1 MIRRFMR
8 CALKFHETDNK
19 WGIPMKSR
27 RILSMI
33 GLILAAALLLGIGS
47 AIGRNEVQAAAPDAA
62 DAADDIV
69 HTGNDV
75 LALDITVTKVADN
88 HTEIFTPE
96 EIGNNFNQNMSYA
109 GVKDVYIYL
118 NRTNERLEDALKNGD
133 ITEEEIF
140 FRARQ
145 DAREGHCE
153 ETSETIHGVSFY
165 TYHYPDYDLRLTYDV
180 FKAPNGK
187 SYPVSRMSL
196 YRFADVPVVSPS
208 CVFADPETGRLLNE
222 EDWGLTFELSDVT
235 SHGATV
241 TCTQSGGQQ
250 IGQLKI
256 DGCYITP
263 EVGTD
268 APDCEA
274 ELTMDGTCQFT
285 IDWSESYGELPS
297 GTYHLMLWVYDV
309 YDESQLNPLVD
320 KFQNMQLHDIEF
332 TIP

>member
-1 MIRRFMR
+1 
-8 CALKFHETDNK
+8 
-19 WGIPMKSR
+19 MKSR
-27 RILSMI
+27 KNLTII
-33 GLILAAALLLGIGS
+33 ALILAAAVLLGIGF
-47 AIGRNEVQAAAPDAA
+47 AIGRNEVQAVAPDAT
-62 DAADDIV
+62 DATDTADDLANLA
-69 HTGNDV
+69 HTGDDV

-88 HTEIFTPE
+88 HAEIFTPDH
-96 EIGNNFNQNMSYA
+96 IGNNFNQNMSYA
-109 GVKDVYIYL
+109 GVKGVYIYL

-153 ETSETIHGVSFY
+153 ETYETIHGVSFY

-196 YRFADVPVVSPS
+196 YRFADVSPLMTPS
-208 CVFADPETGRLLNE
+208 CVFADPETGVLLNE
-222 EDWGLTFELSDVT
+222 EDWGLAFELSDVT
-235 SHGATV
+235 SHGVTV

-250 IGQLKI
+250 IGQLKVKNYHVVVPG
-256 DGCYITP
+256 DW
-263 EVGTD
+263 TD
-268 APDCEA
+268 VQDCEVEIA
-274 ELTMDGTCQFT
+274 MDGTCQLTF
-285 IDWSESYGELPS
+285 DWSECYGDLPS
-297 GTYHLMLWVYDV
+297 GTYYLMLWVYDI

-320 KFQNMQLHDIEF
+320 KFQDMQLHDIEF

>member
-1 MIRRFMR
+1 
-8 CALKFHETDNK
+8 
-19 WGIPMKSR
+19 MKSR
-27 RILSMI
+27 RILSII
-33 GLILAAALLLGIGS
+33 GLILAAVLLLGIGF

-62 DAADDIV
+62 DETDAADNPDDLA
-69 HTGNDV
+69 HTGDDV

-88 HTEIFTPE
+88 HAEIFTPD

-153 ETSETIHGVSFY
+153 ETCETIHGVSFY
-165 TYHYPDYDLRLTYDV
+165 TYHYPDYDLRLTCDV
-180 FKAPNGK
+180 FKSPNGK
-187 SYPVSRMSL
+187 SYPVSQMFL
-196 YRFADVPVVSPS
+196 YRFADAHVVTPS
-208 CVFADPETGRLLNE
+208 CLFVDPETGRLLNE

-235 SHGATV
+235 SHGVTV

-256 DGCYITP
+256 DGCSISP

-268 APDCEA
+268 TPDCEVEIA
-274 ELTMDGTCQFT
+274 MDGTCQFT

-297 GTYHLMLWVYDV
+297 GTYLLSLMVYDI
-309 YDESQLNPLVD
+309 YDESQLHPLMD
-320 KFQNMQLHDIEF
+320 KFQDWQRHDINF